1 MKFSH
6 RFRFFTS
13 LLTLSLVG
21 SLCFSPI
28 SADAKKTTRKTAAQ
42 IAAEKA
48 AAEQIEAERQA
59 TYNKDIDL
67 GIMVETSASIIMAD
81 KLIKYS
87 DFFSIGTNDL
97 TQYTLACDRGNENIS
112 DIYDN
117 FNPAV
122 IRSIKHVIDESH
134 KAGKWTGMCGQFASD
149 TKATKLLLGL
159 GLDEF
164 SGSASKL
171 PKVKDIIRN
180 SNFENEEKFAL
191 TVLDLED
198 VEEVKES
205 VEKHN

>member
-1 MKFSH
+1 
-6 RFRFFTS
+6 
-13 LLTLSLVG
+13 
-21 SLCFSPI
+21 
-28 SADAKKTTRKTAAQ
+28 
-42 IAAEKA
+42 
-48 AAEQIEAERQA
+48 
-59 TYNKDIDL
+59 
-67 GIMVETSASIIMAD
+67 
-81 KLIKYS
+81 
-87 DFFSIGTNDL
+87 
-97 TQYTLACDRGNENIS
+97 
-112 DIYDN
+112 
-117 FNPAV
+117 
-122 IRSIKHVIDESH
+122 
-134 KAGKWTGMCGQFASD
+134 MCGQFASD